1 MSPKLSSFT
10 GDPRRFAVLALTGA
24 LIFGSTFAAGGSI
37 AAVQQPSG
45 VVAGDRKVRLD
56 FVQADINDVAKALS
70 IQSGVNV
77 VLMPSVKGAVTVRLT
92 NVGLEDALK
101 KVAAAVGAD
110 VRKFDSTY
118 FLGSTI
124 ELRTMVAR
132 TGSKDKVAVKYIS
145 PEDTKQLLQH
155 AFPYLTVETVAK
167 TNLLILAGSQDDI
180 AGAVAF
186 VREQDV
192 APPVGPAPPKVE
204 PVKPVLL
211 RETFLVKYAKPLLLV
226 QTLAKAVPD
235 LKVSYVED
243 TLVLEGYAPEQAS
256 ALKLLNALD
265 VEGAE
270 ERVIRAYKLKYLHP
284 HQAASTLSKFF
295 PKMTIQAGFES
306 YSPAPAAFQPLSV
319 ETTKAFNQQGL
330 QGSQATA
337 GPGTSL
343 ATGESGVQDLRSPGS
358 RSRTVIMSGTVTAVA
373 QATQVLETEDYA
385 PKQVI
390 IEARVVD
397 ISPEKNKQLGF
408 LYSWSPLGFTE
419 RSGAGA
425 GKSFGFG
432 SFGRT
437 PFDFDVTLEAM
448 EQNKDARVLA
458 RPNISVIDSEEASIF
473 IGDILRYER
482 LESVTAVG
490 QTFTIETVPVG
501 VALLCRPRI
510 SDDGSIILRVHP
522 VVSTVT
528 GFGGR
533 NGDIPITASR
543 EADSTIKMKDGET
556 IAIGGLLREEDLKTL
571 TKIPILGDIPFLGQ
585 LFRHKD
591 SLKRKSEVTIFLTA
605 RVAKD

>member
-1 MSPKLSSFT
+1 
-10 GDPRRFAVLALTGA
+10 
-24 LIFGSTFAAGGSI
+24 
-37 AAVQQPSG
+37 
-45 VVAGDRKVRLD
+45 VRLD

-77 VLMPSVKGAVTVRLT
+77 VLMPSVKGAVTLRLT

-110 VRKFDSTY
+110 VRKFDTTY

-132 TGSKDKVAVKYIS
+132 TGVKDKVAVKYVS
-145 PEDTKQLLQH
+145 PDDTKQLLQH

-167 TNLLILAGSQDDI
+167 TNLLVLAGTQEDV

-192 APPVGPAPPKVE
+192 APPLVPAPPKPE
-204 PVKPVLL
+204 PVKPVLV
-211 RETFLVKYAKPLLLV
+211 RETFAVKFAKPVVLV
-226 QTLAKAVPD
+226 QTLAKAVPEI
-235 LKVSYVED
+235 KASFVES
-243 TLVLEGYAPEQAS
+243 TIILEGYAPEQAQ
-256 ALKLLNALD
+256 ALKLLTALD
-265 VEGAE
+265 VQGAE
-270 ERVIRAYKLKYLHP
+270 ERIIRAYKLKYLHP
-284 HQAASTLSKFF
+284 HQAASTLKQFF
-295 PKMTIQAGFES
+295 PTMTVQAGFES
-306 YSPAPAAFQPLSV
+306 YSPPAATFSPLSV
-319 ETTKAFNQQGL
+319 ETTRAFNQQGL
-330 QGSQATA
+330 QGAGATA

-343 ATGESGVQDLRSPGS
+343 ATGGAGAQDLRSPGS
-358 RSRTVIMSGTVTAVA
+358 RSRTVIMAGTPAEVE

-408 LYSWSPLGFTE
+408 LYNWSPLSFTE
-419 RSGAGA
+419 RSGAPN
-425 GKSFGFG
+425 GKGFG
-432 SFGRT
+432 AFGRA
-437 PFDFDVTLEAM
+437 PFDFDVTLEAL
-448 EQNKDARVLA
+448 ETNKDARVLA
-458 RPNISVIDSEEASIF
+458 RPNISVVDGEEASIF

-501 VALLCRPRI
+501 VALLCRPRVN
-510 SDDGSIILRVHP
+510 DGDITLRVHP

-528 GFGGR
+528 GFTGR

-556 IAIGGLLREEDLKTL
+556 IAIGGLLREEELKTIS
-571 TKIPILGDIPFLGQ
+571 KIPILGDLPLLGQ

-605 RVAKD
+605 RVAKEQP

>member
-1 MSPKLSSFT
+1 MSPKSSSLR
-10 GDPRRFAVLALTGA
+10 GCPRRLAVLALTGA
-24 LIFGSTFAAGGSI
+24 VICGSTFAAGGSV
-37 AAVQQPSG
+37 AAVQQP
-45 VVAGDRKVRLD
+45 AGISAADRKVRLD

-77 VLMPSVKGAVTVRLT
+77 VLMPTVKGTVTLRLT
-92 NVGLEDALK
+92 DVGLEDALK

-110 VRKFDSTY
+110 VRKFDTTY

-132 TGSKDKVAVKYIS
+132 TGVKDKVAVKYLS

-155 AFPYLTVETVAK
+155 SYPYLTVETVAK
-167 TNLLILAGSQDDI
+167 TNLLVLAGSQDDV
-180 AGAVAF
+180 AGAVGF

-192 APPVGPAPPKVE
+192 APPLVPAPPKPE
-204 PVKPVLL
+204 PVKPVLV
-211 RETFLVKYAKPLLLV
+211 RETFAVKYAKPVILV
-226 QTLAKAVPD
+226 QTLAKAVPEI
-235 LKVSYVED
+235 KASFVEG
-243 TLVLEGYAPEQAS
+243 TLILEGYAPEQAQ

-265 VEGAE
+265 VQGAE

-284 HQAASTLSKFF
+284 HQAASTLKQFF
-295 PKMTIQAGFES
+295 PTMTVQAGFES
-306 YSPAPAAFQPLSV
+306 YSPTPATFQPLSV
-319 ETTKAFNQQGL
+319 ETTRAFNQQGL
-330 QGSQATA
+330 QGAGVTA

-343 ATGESGVQDLRSPGS
+343 ATGSSGPQDLRSPGS
-358 RSRTVIMSGTVTAVA
+358 RSRTVIMAGTPAEVE

-385 PKQVI
+385 PQQVI

-419 RSGAGA
+419 RSGAPN
-425 GKSFGFG
+425 GKGFG
-432 SFGRT
+432 AFGRT

-458 RPNISVIDSEEASIF
+458 RPNISVVDGEEASIF

-501 VALLCRPRI
+501 VALLCRPRVNGTDI
-510 SDDGSIILRVHP
+510 TLRVHP

-528 GFGGR
+528 GFTGR

-556 IAIGGLLREEDLKTL
+556 IAIGGLLREEELKTL
-571 TKIPILGDIPFLGQ
+571 TKIPIIGDLPFLGQ

-591 SLKRKSEVTIFLTA
+591 SVKRKSEVTIFLTA